1 MMNDA
6 GAPARMATRTTVTT
20 HQEYNV
26 KRYIFFACVLAL
38 AAGCG
43 SPNTSY
49 QTTVEVSVSVTDLE
63 PGVIEE
69 FITTTGS
76 VVAVSDQ
83 SVTTQVEGIYHPAT
97 NTAIGRPYS
106 FGDRVRKDDVLV
118 TLENP
123 DEENSIRMESVQ
135 LSLDNTQRMYEQQK
149 VLYDKGGVTLSELK
163 DAERSL
169 VDAKYSYESALLRQ
183 KRLTVTAPITG
194 VIVDMPA
201 YTSGVK
207 IASGSEIARIM
218 DYSTLTLDINI
229 PERRLGEV
237 KVGQEV
243 RVSNYSIPDQL
254 LSGAVTQVSPAV
266 DPDTRTFKAVVSV
279 RNPDLVLRPGM
290 FVQADIVVQRHEN
303 VIVIPKDVMIT
314 RRNRT
319 SVFVVERGFAAERM
333 VTTGLENADHVEI
346 VQGLQA
352 ADRLV
357 TTGFETLRQGSQVK
371 IVQ

>member
-1 MMNDA
+1 MNDP
-6 GAPARMATRTTVTT
+6 GVPDRTATRTTVTT

-26 KRYIFFACVLAL
+26 KRYIIIACVLAL

-63 PGVIEE
+63 PGFIEE

-76 VVAVSDQ
+76 VVATGDV
-83 SVTTQVEGIYHPAT
+83 SVTTQVEGLYHPAT
-97 NTAIGRPYS
+97 NAATDRPYA

-123 DEENSIRMESVQ
+123 DEENSIRMESVK
-135 LSLDNTQRMYEQQK
+135 LSLDNTQRNYEQQK

-169 VDAKYSYESALLRQ
+169 VDSKYSYESALLRE
-183 KRLTVTAPITG
+183 KRMTVIAPITG

-201 YTSGVK
+201 YTPGVRV
-207 IASGSEIARIM
+207 ASGSEVARIM
-218 DYSTLTLDINI
+218 DYSTLTLDVNI

-237 KVGQEV
+237 VVRQEV
-243 RVSNYSIPDQL
+243 RVSNYSIPDRV

-266 DPDTRTFKAVVSV
+266 NPDTRTFKAVVSV
-279 RNPDLVLRPGM
+279 RNPDLILRPGM
-290 FVQADIVVQRHEN
+290 FVKADIVVQRHEN
-303 VIVIPKDVMIT
+303 VIVIPKGGLST
-314 RRNRT
+314 RRNRN

-346 VQGLQA
+346 AQGLQTG
-352 ADRLV
+352 DRLV
-357 TTGFETLRQGSQVK
+357 TSGFETLRQGSQVK